1 MTKRKRK
8 LQNQFERDARIEL
21 DVTKERDK
29 GAESHDSSDD
39 EDDCPVIVEDN
50 RGYTEVEPCLAGN
63 QEEEDDGFIDVEIC
77 NNLEDHFGHDAC
89 EETTGENCDDSGDDI
104 WDDDKIPDPLSDD
117 DQEEAERP
125 FTDRVQPDDLLALHK
140 TFNNADEFKDLD
152 DLNPIIMKIICHLHQ
167 NYILICKLPPSLL
180 LSVYTIVVAD
190 SSELTI
196 VTSFGPRDLVVVF
209 LHLVSFVPV
218 TIESHRIPEMHSE
231 TGEALEDKEISGES
245 GDDGESKST
254 THENHDHNDKHETS
268 KISVN
273 VSLVLVLSI
282 TQRQGLQK
290 FRAGSSRGRCG
301 WLQNSS
307 RFSISS
313 FAVSMAEVGDV
324 VVTLS
329 SWHAWIFI
337 FKGHQ
342 PLYTG
347 PVKSPCVVIQRD
359 LEWQGM
365 GYTIAGQ
372 ITRLGSD
379 YGRTVCRGDEL
390 SERKVTLV
398 GNRTLPAVVVNL
410 SRQQRS
416 WER

>member
-140 TFNNADEFKDLD
+140 TFNNADEFK
-152 DLNPIIMKIICHLHQ
+152 
-167 NYILICKLPPSLL
+167 
-180 LSVYTIVVAD
+180 
-190 SSELTI
+190 
-196 VTSFGPRDLVVVF
+196 
-209 LHLVSFVPV
+209 
-218 TIESHRIPEMHSE
+218 IPEMHSE